1 MREIFSKASKRLY
14 ILRVLKRSGIP
25 PENLI
30 NIVYA
35 LVRSVLEYACVTWS
49 TSLPIYLKD
58 KIERVQKRALRTVF
72 RALRCHCGCK
82 LHSLKCEKRKTNSGR
97 KSGTVSVCLGHG
109 CTTSYHQSAPIA
121 MLMSCATK
129 IMYHSLNAGLKDLIN
144 LFFQQWRLTPSPC
157 NQANL
162 SVLFHWYIYT
172 DSCNS
177 QSL

>member
-1 MREIFSKASKRLY
+1 MYPWISRESPEKSPEKSSAYS
-14 ILRVLKRSGIP
+14 IP
-25 PENLI
+25 GAEL
-30 NIVYA
+30 
-35 LVRSVLEYACVTWS
+35 
-49 TSLPIYLKD
+49 
-58 KIERVQKRALRTVF
+58 Q
-72 RALRCHCGCK
+72 RCHCGCK

-97 KSGTVSVCLGHG
+97 KSGTVSVCLGNG

-129 IMYHSLNAGLKDLIN
+129 IMYHSLNAGLKDLKN
-144 LFFQQWRLTPSPC
+144 LFFQEWRLTPSPC